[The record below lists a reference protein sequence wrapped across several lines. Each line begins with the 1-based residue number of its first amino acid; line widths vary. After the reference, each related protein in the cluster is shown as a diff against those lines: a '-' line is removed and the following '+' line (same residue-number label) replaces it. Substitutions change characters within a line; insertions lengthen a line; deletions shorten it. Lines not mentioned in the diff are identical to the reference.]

1 MPTKLQ
7 IIKVIA
13 FILEHNQSTLCSFE
27 AKFQLIACLGA
38 GILHMNFPQGKNSD
52 TLKSGLYLVALNWF
66 S

>member
-7 IIKVIA
+7 IIKGIA

-38 GILHMNFPQGKNSD
+38 GILHMKFFPGQK
-52 TLKSGLYLVALNWF
+52 L
-66 S
+66 

>member
-38 GILHMNFPQGKNSD
+38 GILHMNFFPGQK
-52 TLKSGLYLVALNWF
+52 L
-66 S
+66 